1 MSKQQ
6 VIEAIRK
13 QNPSAKSEFLANFS
27 QQSLE
32 TYLHRLTHISG
43 CRGRDSIWVRNTVV
57 SAADAA

>member
-13 QNPSAKSEFLANFS
+13 QNPSATLEFLAKFN

-32 TYLHRLTHISG
+32 TYLHRLTHICG
-43 CRGRDSIWVRNTVV
+43 CRGRNSIWGHHIATH
-57 SAADAA
+57 AAA